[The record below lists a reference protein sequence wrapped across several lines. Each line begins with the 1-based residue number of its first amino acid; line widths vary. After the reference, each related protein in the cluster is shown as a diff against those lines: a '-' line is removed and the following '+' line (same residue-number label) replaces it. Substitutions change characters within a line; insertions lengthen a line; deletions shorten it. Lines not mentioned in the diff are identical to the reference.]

1 MIDTW
6 AVRFGL
12 GQCGLVAT
20 LLLADVAH
28 LADVPTLLA
37 VCLATTLAAS
47 YLPAAWAGLLGLV
60 AWAYFTGF
68 VTNRFG
74 VLTFDGADL
83 ARLVLLVAVGCAAHW
98 AVWDR

>member
-20 LLLADVAH
+20 LLVAAAVR

-47 YLPAAWAGLLGLV
+47 YLPGPWAALLGLV

-68 VTNRFG
+68 VTNSLG
-74 VLTFDGADL
+74 VLTFDAADL
-83 ARLVLLVAVGCAAHW
+83 ARLALLVAVGCTAHW
-98 AVWDR
+98 AVWER